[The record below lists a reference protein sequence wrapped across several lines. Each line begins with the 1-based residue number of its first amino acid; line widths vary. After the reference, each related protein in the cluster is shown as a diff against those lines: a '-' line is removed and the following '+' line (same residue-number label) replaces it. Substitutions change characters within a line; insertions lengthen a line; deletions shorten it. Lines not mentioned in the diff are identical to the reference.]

1 MTKQELYNYF
11 RKKAK
16 YYTLRKDAEI
26 YAEAAA
32 AVFKQIPKEPL
43 SLGNKH
49 FVCATCRRRLKSP
62 IEPHTGLSGKR
73 VSRLGDHFCP
83 RCGQAIMWEGIT
95 NDKWTCGAR
104 MDGGDE

>member
-11 RKKAK
+11 WKKAK

-49 FVCATCRRRLKSP
+49 FVCTMCRRRLKSP
-62 IEPHTGLSGKR
+62 IEPHTVLSGKR
-73 VSRLGDHFCP
+73 VSRLGDCFCP
-83 RCGQAIMWEGIT
+83 NCGQAIKWEE
-95 NDKWTCGAR
+95 K
-104 MDGGDE
+104 E